1 MAKIS
6 LMPRRDGLQF
16 GRLPL
21 NWALPLVAA
30 LSIASWAA
38 VIGVVCLVRPA
49 ISYLVGI

>member
-21 NWALPLVAA
+21 KWALPLVAA
-30 LSIASWAA
+30 LSIASSAA
-38 VIGVVCLVRPA
+38 VIGVVCLGRLTICHLLGV
-49 ISYLVGI
+49 